1 MKKAFSLME
10 IIIATSLLSVVM
22 LSLYKVR
29 GNNIFILEK
38 SKENKKDIDYISLLM
53 ETDTSI
59 NENTNKNF
67 YLDKYFNIA
76 DDDIRREFKEIKIKV
91 KDELLEKE
99 QEKLDNF
106 SFKINQ
112 YKTTY
117 SFENGPSKNIYRF
130 ELEL

>member
-112 YKTTY
+112 FKTIY
-117 SFENGPSKNIYRF
+117 SFEKGPSKNIYRF

>member
-1 MKKAFSLME
+1 
-10 IIIATSLLSVVM
+10 
-22 LSLYKVR
+22 
-29 GNNIFILEK
+29 
-38 SKENKKDIDYISLLM
+38 M

-112 YKTTY
+112 FKTIY
-117 SFENGPSKNIYRF
+117 SFEKGPSKNIYRF